1 MYKKIKHSTPL
12 LLICIFLLS
21 LISTVQAKAQAKEL
35 PTRTFCVF
43 DPIGVKGP
51 AYQGMLDYKA
61 AALEW
66 GAILNLKVYT
76 SEAVALADFKA
87 EMCDAVGLT
96 GTRIRPFN
104 KFTATIEAV
113 GAIDNYE
120 QMRKLVGMLANPR
133 ASKYMIEGDY
143 EVAGIMP
150 AGAVFVFVRDK
161 AINSVEAAAGKRL
174 ATIDYDTASIKVVK
188 HIGATMVPVSIA
200 TFAPRFNNGY
210 VDLAYAP
217 AIAYEPFEM
226 YKGMGDKGGILRF
239 NLAQMNGQ
247 LILRKDKFPEGF
259 GQHSRDYAYSN
270 FSKALEHIIAAE
282 KGIPAK
288 YWVDLPE
295 DKHNEYKEMLRQVR
309 LELRDEGVYDK
320 RMLKILFKLRCRTD
334 PGHYEC
340 IEKLEG

>member
-1 MYKKIKHSTPL
+1 MNIQSLYSNPFTYFL
-12 LLICIFLLS
+12 IFLLS
-21 LISTVQAKAQAKEL
+21 IFSTTQASEL

-61 AALEW
+61 AALAW
-66 GAILNLKVYT
+66 GAILDLKVHT
-76 SEAVALADFKA
+76 NEAVALADFKA
-87 EMCDAVGLT
+87 GHCDAVGLT

-120 QMRKLVGMLANPR
+120 QMRKLVGMLAHPK
-133 ASKYMIEGDY
+133 ASKYMIEGNY

-174 ATIDYDTASIKVVK
+174 ATIDYDTASLKVVK

-247 LILRKDKFPEGF
+247 LILRKDRFPEGF
-259 GQHSRDYAYSN
+259 GQNSRDYAYSN
-270 FSKALEHIIAAE
+270 FNKALEHIVAAE
-282 KGIPAK
+282 EGIPKK

-295 DKHNEYKEMLRQVR
+295 EKQVEYKEMLRQVR
-309 LELRDEGVYDK
+309 LELQDEGVYDK
-320 RMLKILFKLRCRTD
+320 RMLKILFKLRCKTD
-334 PGHYEC
+334 PSHYEC
-340 IEKLEG
+340 VEKLEG

>member
-1 MYKKIKHSTPL
+1 MLTTLLRSKLFITLSIL
-12 LLICIFLLS
+12 LLS
-21 LISTVQAKAQAKEL
+21 ATSSAQVNDL

-43 DPIGVKGP
+43 DPIGIKGP

-66 GAILNLKVYT
+66 GVMLELKVHT
-76 SEAVALADFKA
+76 NEAVALADFKA
-87 EMCDAVGLT
+87 GHCDAVGLT

-120 QMRKLVGMLANPR
+120 QMRKLVGMLANPK

-143 EVAGIMP
+143 EIAGIMP

-161 AINSVEAAAGKRL
+161 SINSVEAAAGKRL
-174 ATIDYDTASIKVVK
+174 ATLDYDTASVKVVK

-226 YKGMGDKGGILRF
+226 YKGLGDTGGILRF

-247 LILRKDKFPEGF
+247 LILRKEKFPEGF
-259 GQHSRDYAYSN
+259 GQNSRDYAYTN
-270 FSKALEHIIAAE
+270 FNKALEHIVAAE
-282 KGIPAK
+282 KNIPEK
-288 YWVDLPE
+288 YWVDLSQE
-295 DKHNEYKEMLRQVR
+295 KHAEYKEMLRQVR
-309 LELRDEGVYDK
+309 LELREEGVYDG
-320 RMLKILFKLRCRTD
+320 RMLKILFRLRCKTN

-340 IEKLEG
+340 IEKREG

>member
-1 MYKKIKHSTPL
+1 MHNKNLHSTTIVFLFSL
-12 LLICIFLLS
+12 LLSIFQ
-21 LISTVQAKAQAKEL
+21 TAQASEL

-61 AALEW
+61 AALAW
-66 GAILNLKVYT
+66 GVKLKLQAYT

-87 EMCDAVGLT
+87 GLCDAVGLT

-113 GAIDNYE
+113 GAIDTYE
-120 QMRKLVGMLANPR
+120 QMRKLVGMLANPK

-150 AGAVFVFVRDK
+150 AGAVFIFVRDK

-174 ATIDYDTASIKVVK
+174 ATLDYDTASVKVVK
-188 HIGATMVPVSIA
+188 RIGATMVPVNIA
-200 TFAPRFNNGY
+200 TFAPRFNNGF

-247 LILRKDKFPEGF
+247 LILRKDRFPKEF
-259 GQHSRDYAYSN
+259 GQSSRDYAFSN
-270 FSKALEHIIAAE
+270 FTLALEHIVAAE
-282 KGIPAK
+282 KGIPEK
-288 YWVDLPE
+288 YWIDLPAE
-295 DKHNEYKEMLRQVR
+295 KQTEYKEMLRQVR

-320 RMLKILFKLRCRTD
+320 RMLKILFKLRCKSN
-334 PGHYEC
+334 PSHYEC
-340 IEKLEG
+340 AERLES

>member
-1 MYKKIKHSTPL
+1 MNIQTLYSNPFTYFL
-12 LLICIFLLS
+12 IFLLS
-21 LISTVQAKAQAKEL
+21 IFSTAQASEL

-61 AALEW
+61 AALAW
-66 GAILNLKVYT
+66 GAILDLKVHT
-76 SEAVALADFKA
+76 NEAVALADFKA
-87 EMCDAVGLT
+87 GHCDAVGLT

-120 QMRKLVGMLANPR
+120 QMRKLVGMLAHPK

-174 ATIDYDTASIKVVK
+174 ATIDYDTASLKVVK

-200 TFAPRFNNGY
+200 TFAPKFNNGY

-247 LILRKDKFPEGF
+247 LILRKDRFPEGF
-259 GQHSRDYAYSN
+259 GQNSRDYAYSN
-270 FSKALEHIIAAE
+270 FNKALEHIVAAE
-282 KGIPAK
+282 EGIPKK
-288 YWVDLPE
+288 YWVDLPDE
-295 DKHNEYKEMLRQVR
+295 KQVEYKEMLRQVR
-309 LELRDEGVYDK
+309 LELKEEGVYDK
-320 RMLKILFKLRCRTD
+320 RMLKILFKLRCKTD
-334 PGHYEC
+334 PSHYEC
-340 IEKLEG
+340 VEKLEG

>member
-1 MYKKIKHSTPL
+1 MTNKIHTL
-12 LLICIFLLS
+12 FIGFLLALASS
-21 LISTVQAKAQAKEL
+21 LASAKVEDL
-35 PTRTFCVF
+35 PILNFCVF
-43 DPIGVKGP
+43 DPIGDKGP

-66 GAILNLKVYT
+66 GAILDLKVHT
-76 SEAVALADFKA
+76 NEAVALADFKA
-87 EMCDAVGLT
+87 GHCDAVGLT

-104 KFTATIEAV
+104 KFTASIEAV
-113 GAIDNYE
+113 GAIDDYE
-120 QMRKLVGMLANPR
+120 QMRKLVGMLAQPR

-161 AINSVEAAAGKRL
+161 SINSVEAAAGKRL
-174 ATIDYDTASIKVVK
+174 ATIDYDTASVKVVK

-210 VDLAYAP
+210 VDIAYAP

-226 YKGMGDKGGILRF
+226 YKGMGDNGGILRF

-247 LILRKDKFPEGF
+247 LILRKDKFPEDF
-259 GQHSRDYAYSN
+259 GQKSREYAYNN
-270 FSKALEHIIAAE
+270 FSKALEHIVTAEEKIPKKYWLDLPAE
-282 KGIPAK
+282 KK
-288 YWVDLPE
+288 T
-295 DKHNEYKEMLRQVR
+295 EYKEMLRQVR
-309 LELRDEGVYDK
+309 LELRDEGVYDE

>member
-1 MYKKIKHSTPL
+1 MYKNLHSL
-12 LLICIFLLS
+12 LATLFLM
-21 LISTVQAKAQAKEL
+21 IVSTLTQVQAEEL

-66 GAILNLKVYT
+66 GAVLDLKVHT
-76 SEAVALADFKA
+76 NEAVALADFKA
-87 EMCDAVGLT
+87 GHCDAVGLT

-133 ASKYMIEGDY
+133 ASKYMIEGNY

-174 ATIDYDTASIKVVK
+174 ATIDYDTASVKVVK

-259 GQHSRDYAYSN
+259 GQNSRNYAYSN
-270 FSKALEHIIAAE
+270 FTKALEHIVTAE
-282 KGIPAK
+282 KNIPEK
-288 YWVDLPE
+288 YWVDLPKE
-295 DKHNEYKEMLRQVR
+295 KHVEYKEMLRQVR
-309 LELRDEGVYDK
+309 LELRDEGIYDK
-320 RMLKILFKLRCRTD
+320 RMLKILFKLRCKTD

>member
-1 MYKKIKHSTPL
+1 MHDKIKHSPPL
-12 LLICIFLLS
+12 LLICIFFLS
-21 LISTVQAKAQAKEL
+21 LISTAQAQVKEL

-51 AYQGMLDYKA
+51 AYQGMVDYKA

-87 EMCDAVGLT
+87 KMCDAVGLT

-113 GAIDNYE
+113 GAIDNYD

-282 KGIPAK
+282 KGIPEK

-295 DKHNEYKEMLRQVR
+295 DKHTEYKEMLRQVR

>member
-1 MYKKIKHSTPL
+1 MYKNLHSLFATL
-12 LLICIFLLS
+12 FLM
-21 LISTVQAKAQAKEL
+21 LISTLTEIQAKEL
-35 PTRTFCVF
+35 PNRTFCVF

-66 GAILNLKVYT
+66 GVVLELKVHT
-76 SEAVALADFKA
+76 NEAVALADFKA
-87 EMCDAVGLT
+87 GHCDAVGLT

-113 GAIDNYE
+113 GAIDNYQ

-174 ATIDYDTASIKVVK
+174 ATIDYDTASVKVVK

-247 LILRKDKFPEGF
+247 LILRKEKFPEDF
-259 GQHSRDYAYSN
+259 GQNSRSYAYSN
-270 FSKALEHIIAAE
+270 FTKALEHIMTAE
-282 KGIPAK
+282 KNIPEK
-288 YWVDLPE
+288 YWVDLPKE
-295 DKHNEYKEMLRQVR
+295 KHAEYKEMLRQVR
-309 LELRDEGVYDK
+309 LELRDEGIYDQ
-320 RMLKILFKLRCRTD
+320 RMLKILFKLRCKTD
-334 PGHYEC
+334 PSHYEC

>member
-1 MYKKIKHSTPL
+1 MNIQTLYSNPFTYFL
-12 LLICIFLLS
+12 IFLLS
-21 LISTVQAKAQAKEL
+21 IFSTAQASEL

-61 AALEW
+61 AALAW
-66 GAILNLKVYT
+66 GAILDLKVHT
-76 SEAVALADFKA
+76 NEAVALADFKA
-87 EMCDAVGLT
+87 GHCDAVGLT

-120 QMRKLVGMLANPR
+120 QMRKLVGMLAHPK

-174 ATIDYDTASIKVVK
+174 ATIDYDTASLKVVK

-200 TFAPRFNNGY
+200 TFAPKFNNGY

-247 LILRKDKFPEGF
+247 LILRKDRFPEGF
-259 GQHSRDYAYSN
+259 GQNSRDYAYSN
-270 FSKALEHIIAAE
+270 FNKALEHIVAAE
-282 KGIPAK
+282 EGIPKK
-288 YWVDLPE
+288 YWVDLPDE
-295 DKHNEYKEMLRQVR
+295 KQVEYKEMLRQVR
-309 LELRDEGVYDK
+309 LELKEEGIYDK
-320 RMLKILFKLRCRTD
+320 RMLKILFKLRCKTD
-334 PGHYEC
+334 PSHYEC
-340 IEKLEG
+340 VEKLEG

>member
-1 MYKKIKHSTPL
+1 MNIQTLHSNFFTYAAIL
-12 LLICIFLLS
+12 LLSVFS
-21 LISTVQAKAQAKEL
+21 AAQASEL

-61 AALEW
+61 AALAW
-66 GAILNLKVYT
+66 GAILDLKVHT
-76 SEAVALADFKA
+76 NEAVALADFKA
-87 EMCDAVGLT
+87 GHCDAVGLT

-120 QMRKLVGMLANPR
+120 QMRKLVGMLAHPK
-133 ASKYMIEGDY
+133 ASKYMIEGNY

-174 ATIDYDTASIKVVK
+174 ATIDYDTASLKVVK

-247 LILRKDKFPEGF
+247 LILRKDRFPEGF
-259 GQHSRDYAYSN
+259 GQNSRDYAYSN
-270 FSKALEHIIAAE
+270 FNKALEHIIAAE
-282 KGIPAK
+282 EGIPKK

-295 DKHNEYKEMLRQVR
+295 EKQVEYKEMLRQVR
-309 LELRDEGVYDK
+309 LELQDEGVYDK
-320 RMLKILFKLRCRTD
+320 RMLKILFKLRCKTD
-334 PGHYEC
+334 PSHYEC
-340 IEKLEG
+340 VEKLEG

>member
-1 MYKKIKHSTPL
+1 MNIQTLHSNFFTYSF
-12 LLICIFLLS
+12 IFLLS
-21 LISTVQAKAQAKEL
+21 LFSTVQANEL

-61 AALEW
+61 AALAW
-66 GAILNLKVYT
+66 GAILDLRVHTN
-76 SEAVALADFKA
+76 EAVALADFKA
-87 EMCDAVGLT
+87 GHCDAVGLT

-120 QMRKLVGMLANPR
+120 QMRKLVGMLAHPK
-133 ASKYMIEGDY
+133 ASKYMIEGNY

-161 AINSVEAAAGKRL
+161 AINSVKAAAGKRL
-174 ATIDYDTASIKVVK
+174 ATIDYDTASLKVVK

-226 YKGMGDKGGILRF
+226 YKGLGEKGGILRF

-247 LILRKDKFPEGF
+247 LILRKDRFPEGF
-259 GQHSRDYAYSN
+259 GQNSRDYAYSHFN
-270 FSKALEHIIAAE
+270 KALEHIVAAE
-282 KGIPAK
+282 KGIPEK
-288 YWVDLPE
+288 YWVDLPT
-295 DKHNEYKEMLRQVR
+295 DKQVEYKEMLRQVR
-309 LELRDEGVYDK
+309 LELQDEGVYDK
-320 RMLKILFKLRCRTD
+320 RMLKILLRLRCKTN
-334 PGHYEC
+334 PSHYEC
-340 IEKLEG
+340 VEKLEG

>member
-1 MYKKIKHSTPL
+1 MSFKMKTTNTL
-12 LLICIFLLS
+12 LYLLCLCLASFS
-21 LISTVQAKAQAKEL
+21 LLAKEL
-35 PTRTFCVF
+35 PTRSFCVF
-43 DPIGVKGP
+43 DPIGAKGP
-51 AYQGMLDYKA
+51 AYQGMVDYKA
-61 AALEW
+61 MALDW
-66 GAILNLKVYT
+66 GVKLDLKVHT
-76 SEAVALADFKA
+76 NEAVALADFKA
-87 EMCDAVGLT
+87 GHCDAVGLT

-113 GAIDNYE
+113 GAIDNYD
-120 QMRKLVGMLANPR
+120 QMRKLVGMLANPK
-133 ASKYMIEGDY
+133 ASKYMIDGDY

-174 ATIDYDTASIKVVK
+174 ATIDYDVASIKVVK

-200 TFAPRFNNGY
+200 TFAPRFNNGF

-226 YKGMGDKGGILRF
+226 YKGMGEKGGILRF

-247 LILRKDKFPEGF
+247 LILRKDRFPDQF
-259 GQHSRDYAYSN
+259 GQKSREYAYKN
-270 FSKALEHIIAAE
+270 FTKALEHIVEAE
-282 KGIPAK
+282 KNIPKK
-288 YWVDLPE
+288 YWIDLPE
-295 DKHNEYKEMLRQVR
+295 KKHTEYKEMLRQVR
-309 LELRDEGVYDK
+309 LELKEEGIYDS
-320 RMLKILFKLRCRTD
+320 RMLKILFKLRCRSN

>member
-1 MYKKIKHSTPL
+1 MHAINKRSNHLILACILFLSVFST
-12 LLICIFLLS
+12 
-21 LISTVQAKAQAKEL
+21 AQAAEL
-35 PTRTFCVF
+35 PTRKFCVF

-66 GAILNLKVYT
+66 GVVLDLKVHT
-76 SEAVALADFKA
+76 NEAVALADFKA
-87 EMCDAVGLT
+87 GHCDAVGLT

-133 ASKYMIEGDY
+133 ASKYMVEGDY

-150 AGAVFVFVRDK
+150 AGSVFVFVRDK

-174 ATIDYDTASIKVVK
+174 ATIDYDTASVKVVK

-247 LILRKDKFPEGF
+247 LILRKDKFPAGF
-259 GQHSRDYAYSN
+259 GQNSRNYAYSN
-270 FSKALEHIIAAE
+270 FTKALEHIVAAE
-282 KGIPAK
+282 KGIPEK
-288 YWVDLPE
+288 YWVDLPKE
-295 DKHNEYKEMLRQVR
+295 KHSEYKDMLRQVR

-320 RMLKILFKLRCRTD
+320 RMLKILFKLRCKSN

>member
-1 MYKKIKHSTPL
+1 MNNKITSIFTVL
-12 LLICIFLLS
+12 LLALS
-21 LISTVQAKAQAKEL
+21 ASLASAKVADL
-35 PTRTFCVF
+35 PVLSFCVF
-43 DPIGVKGP
+43 DPIGDKGP

-66 GAILNLKVYT
+66 GAILDLKVHT
-76 SEAVALADFKA
+76 NEAVALADFKA
-87 EMCDAVGLT
+87 GHCDAVGLT

-104 KFTATIEAV
+104 KFTASIEAV
-113 GAIDNYE
+113 GAIDDYE
-120 QMRKLVGMLANPR
+120 QMRKLVGMLAQPR

-161 AINSVEAAAGKRL
+161 SINSVESAAGKRL
-174 ATIDYDTASIKVVK
+174 ATIDYDTASVKVVK

-210 VDLAYAP
+210 VDIAYAP

-226 YKGMGDKGGILRF
+226 YKGMGDDGGILRF

-247 LILRKDKFPEGF
+247 LILRKDKFPKGF
-259 GQHSRDYAYSN
+259 GQKSREYAYKN
-270 FSKALEHIIAAE
+270 FSKALEHIVAAE
-282 KGIPAK
+282 ENIPQK

-295 DKHNEYKEMLRQVR
+295 KKKTQYKEMLRQVR
-309 LELRDEGVYDK
+309 LELRDEGVYDA

>member
-1 MYKKIKHSTPL
+1 MYFNTRPFHL
-12 LLICIFLLS
+12 FIFLLNLCLMS
-21 LISTVQAKAQAKEL
+21 ASIQAAEL
-35 PTRTFCVF
+35 PTRSFCIF
-43 DPIGVKGP
+43 DPIGEKGP

-61 AALEW
+61 AAIEW
-66 GAILNLKVYT
+66 GVLLDLKVHT
-76 SEAVALADFKA
+76 NEAVALADFKA
-87 EMCDAVGLT
+87 GHCDAVGLT

-113 GAIDNYE
+113 GAIDDYD
-120 QMRKLVGMLANPR
+120 QMRKLVGMLANPK

-174 ATIDYDTASIKVVK
+174 ATIDYDVASMKVVK

-247 LILRKDKFPEGF
+247 LILRKDRFPEQF
-259 GQHSRDYAYSN
+259 GQKSREYAYSN
-270 FSKALEHIIAAE
+270 FPKALEHILEAE
-282 KGIPAK
+282 KNIPNK
-288 YWVDLPE
+288 YWVDLPKE
-295 DKHNEYKEMLRQVR
+295 KHAEYKEMLRQVR
-309 LELRDEGVYDK
+309 IELRDEGIYDP
-320 RMLKILFKLRCRTD
+320 RMLKILFKLRCRSN
-334 PGHYEC
+334 PAHYEC
-340 IEKLEG
+340 VEKLEG

>member
-1 MYKKIKHSTPL
+1 MNIQTLYSNPFTYFL
-12 LLICIFLLS
+12 IFLLS
-21 LISTVQAKAQAKEL
+21 IFSTAQASEL

-61 AALEW
+61 AALAW
-66 GAILNLKVYT
+66 GAILDLKVHT
-76 SEAVALADFKA
+76 NEAVALADFKA
-87 EMCDAVGLT
+87 GHCDAVGLT

-120 QMRKLVGMLANPR
+120 QMRKLVGMLAHPK

-174 ATIDYDTASIKVVK
+174 ATIDYDTASLKVVK

-200 TFAPRFNNGY
+200 TFAPKFNNGY

-247 LILRKDKFPEGF
+247 LILRKDRFPEGF
-259 GQHSRDYAYSN
+259 GQSSRDYAYSN
-270 FSKALEHIIAAE
+270 FNKALEHIVAAE
-282 KGIPAK
+282 EGIPKK
-288 YWVDLPE
+288 YWVDLPDE
-295 DKHNEYKEMLRQVR
+295 KQVEYKEMLRQVR
-309 LELRDEGVYDK
+309 LELKEEGVYDK
-320 RMLKILFKLRCRTD
+320 RMLKILFKLRCKTD
-334 PGHYEC
+334 PSHYEC
-340 IEKLEG
+340 VEKLEG

>member
-1 MYKKIKHSTPL
+1 MYKPTKHSTSFIFLFWL
-12 LLICIFLLS
+12 LLSSFS
-21 LISTVQAKAQAKEL
+21 LQAQEL

-51 AYQGMLDYKA
+51 AYQGMMDYKA
-61 AALEW
+61 AALAW
-66 GAILNLKVYT
+66 GVLLELKVYT
-76 SEAVALADFKA
+76 NEAVALADFKA
-87 EMCDAVGLT
+87 EICDAVGLT

-120 QMRKLVGMLANPR
+120 QMRKLVGMLAHPK
-133 ASKYMIEGDY
+133 AQKYMIEGDY

-161 AINSVEAAAGKRL
+161 TINSVEAAAGKRL
-174 ATIDYDTASIKVVK
+174 ATIDYDIASIKVVK

-226 YKGMGDKGGILRF
+226 YKGMGEQGGILRF

-247 LILRKDKFPEGF
+247 LILRKDRFPNQF
-259 GQHSRDYAYSN
+259 GQKSREYAYSN
-270 FSKALEHIIAAE
+270 FPKALEHILTAE
-282 KGIPAK
+282 KDIPEK
-288 YWVDLPE
+288 YWIELPKE
-295 DKHNEYKEMLRQVR
+295 KHNQYKAMLRQVR

-320 RMLKILFKLRCRTD
+320 HMLKILFKLRCKSD
-334 PGHYEC
+334 PSHYEC
-340 IEKLEG
+340 IEKLEA

>member
-1 MYKKIKHSTPL
+1 MNIQSLYSNPFTYFL
-12 LLICIFLLS
+12 IFLLS
-21 LISTVQAKAQAKEL
+21 IFSTTQASEL

-61 AALEW
+61 AALAW
-66 GAILNLKVYT
+66 GAILDLKVHT
-76 SEAVALADFKA
+76 NEAVALADFKA
-87 EMCDAVGLT
+87 GHCDAVGLT

-120 QMRKLVGMLANPR
+120 QMRKLVGMLAHPK
-133 ASKYMIEGDY
+133 ASKYMIEGNY

-174 ATIDYDTASIKVVK
+174 ATIDYDTASLKVVK

-247 LILRKDKFPEGF
+247 LILRKDRFPEGF
-259 GQHSRDYAYSN
+259 GQNSRDYAYSN
-270 FSKALEHIIAAE
+270 FNKALEHIIAAE
-282 KGIPAK
+282 EGIPKK

-295 DKHNEYKEMLRQVR
+295 EKQVEYKEMLRQVR
-309 LELRDEGVYDK
+309 LELQDEGVYDK
-320 RMLKILFKLRCRTD
+320 RMLKILFKLRCKTD
-334 PGHYEC
+334 PSHYEC
-340 IEKLEG
+340 VEKLEG

>member
-1 MYKKIKHSTPL
+1 MTKK
-12 LLICIFLLS
+12 LLS
-21 LISTVQAKAQAKEL
+21 SFSTLVTALVLAISSPLVAAKAKDL
-35 PTRTFCVF
+35 PTLKFCVF
-43 DPIGVKGP
+43 DPIGDKGP

-66 GAILNLKVYT
+66 GAILDLQVHTN
-76 SEAVALADFKA
+76 EAVALADFKA
-87 EMCDAVGLT
+87 GHCDAVGIT

-113 GAIDNYE
+113 GAIDDYE
-120 QMRKLVGMLANPR
+120 QMRKLVGMLAQPR

-161 AINSVEAAAGKRL
+161 SINSVEAAAGKRL
-174 ATIDYDTASIKVVK
+174 ATIDYDTASVKVVK

-210 VDLAYAP
+210 VDIAYAP

-226 YKGMGDKGGILRF
+226 YKGMGDDGGILRF

-259 GQHSRDYAYSN
+259 GQKSREYAYSN
-270 FSKALEHIIAAE
+270 FSKALEHIVTAEENIPEKYWIDLPAE
-282 KGIPAK
+282 KK
-288 YWVDLPE
+288 T
-295 DKHNEYKEMLRQVR
+295 EYKEMLRQVR
-309 LELRDEGVYDK
+309 LELRDEGVYDE